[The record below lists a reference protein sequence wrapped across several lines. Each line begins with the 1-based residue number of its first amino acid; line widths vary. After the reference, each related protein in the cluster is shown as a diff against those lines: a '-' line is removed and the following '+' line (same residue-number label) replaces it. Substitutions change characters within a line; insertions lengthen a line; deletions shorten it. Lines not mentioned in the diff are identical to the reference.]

1 MIYQSYNA
9 GLMNLNHYKNERE
22 NWTSLISNCGV
33 RILWYKKSFAFY
45 QVREKK
51 ICEKEKKRSNNQE
64 VVCSFCIS
72 HGMLYLDFE
81 HIGNVVFKRLYF
93 NIYILF
99 LVFVFC
105 FCFFK
110 LCFVFVFVYSCSFW
124 FSIFSFRYCFFWLLF
139 FFFRYFWSWLGKVSG
154 IIRWII
160 IWWWDHQMCFKWHT
174 AITAFAIAFFCN
186 YQMDMSVD
194 HKMKNKHMCW
204 GQ

>member
-33 RILWYKKSFAFY
+33 RILWYKKSFAFH

-51 ICEKEKKRSNNQE
+51 YVKRKKKRSNNQE

-72 HGMLYLDFE
+72 HWMLYLDFE

-110 LCFVFVFVYSCSFW
+110 LCFVFVYSCSFW
-124 FSIFSFRYCFFWLLF
+124 FSIFSFRYCFFGFSFLF
-139 FFFRYFWSWLGKVSG
+139 LDISDHGWGKYPGSLDESSFDDG
-154 IIRWII
+154 IIKCVSN
-160 IWWWDHQMCFKWHT
+160 DTPQ
-174 AITAFAIAFFCN
+174 
-186 YQMDMSVD
+186 
-194 HKMKNKHMCW
+194 
-204 GQ
+204 